1 MTTKDSNASGA
12 IAGQLPAA
20 EGELVVVAMSGGV
33 DSSAAA
39 LLLADQGY
47 SVVGVSMQVWDYRKN
62 GGSSTRATCCAP
74 ADFDDARQ
82 VADASGFPFYV
93 FDFEDS
99 FHDAVIKPFVQSY
112 LGGRTPNPCVD
123 CNRKVKFAELRGRGR
138 ALGARY
144 VATGHYAQIKDSFA
158 APGRPG
164 LFTARDRNKDQ
175 SYFLYALTEGE
186 LKSTLFPVG
195 SMTKPVVRD
204 YLRQRGF
211 AVAEKRESQDI
222 CFVSGSVAEFI
233 EREFGKQER
242 SGEIVDSTGAV
253 RGHHYGIQ
261 NYTVGQRRG
270 LGLSNPDPLYV
281 LAIDPEE
288 NRVRVGTKS
297 ELEQERFTVKEVNWL
312 GGLSDSSQPF
322 EAIVKVRYRHNGVR
336 CRITP
341 LGAKRSAIQFLEDW
355 TPVSPGQAAV
365 FYNEQPDSS
374 GDCEV
379 LGGGIIERAD
389 EMGAN

>member
-1 MTTKDSNASGA
+1 MTNKETSLGELKT
-12 IAGQLPAA
+12 GQSAA
-20 EGELVVVAMSGGV
+20 TDGELVVVAMSGGV

-82 VADASGFPFYV
+82 VADVSGFPFYV

-99 FHDAVIKPFVQSY
+99 FHEAVIQPFVQSY

-144 VATGHYAQIKDSFA
+144 VATGHYAQIKDSLA

-186 LKSTLFPVG
+186 LKSTLFPIG
-195 SMTKPVVRD
+195 SMTKPFVREF
-204 YLRQRGF
+204 LRQRGF

-222 CFVSGSVAEFI
+222 CFVSGTVAEFI
-233 EREFGKQER
+233 EREFGKQEKC
-242 SGEIVDSTGAV
+242 GEIVDSTGAV
-253 RGHHYGIQ
+253 RGRHNGIQ

-297 ELEQERFTVKEVNWL
+297 ELEQDRFTVKEFNWL

-322 EAIVKVRYRHNGVR
+322 EAVVKVRYRHGGVR

-341 LGAKRSAIQFLEDW
+341 LGGRRAELQFLGEW

-365 FYNEQPDSS
+365 IYNGQPDSS
-374 GDCEV
+374 GDFEV